1 MKSLVLLTNCDKVRA
16 ICQISLK
23 DTNIDLQIVK
33 SVDHVRPCDM
43 ALIDESFI
51 NNDLDLLKAYVSKL
65 NESCDK
71 IGVITS
77 RRDFDKD
84 FVSFVIY
91 KPFLP
96 NHLVQVIIT
105 QFNNIENFKVQIND
119 KNYKQNIDTNIN
131 NINST
136 KKQNSRR
143 KSTLALNI
151 DEINDIKRLLQ
162 STASQRE
169 KRKNIKLNI
178 DKISDYDDSQTTLHK
193 RRNPQRNSTTTR
205 VNGTIN
211 NTITLDRFLLEQL
224 MPLFAVVDKEVVTNL
239 MRGKVVDLKLKLST

>member
-23 DTNIDLQIVK
+23 DTNIDLQVVK
-33 SVDHVRPCDM
+33 SVDYVKPSDM
-43 ALIDESFI
+43 VLVDESFI
-51 NNDLDLLKAYVSKL
+51 HSDLDLLKAYVSKL
-65 NESCDK
+65 NENCDK

-84 FVSFVIY
+84 FVSFVIH

-105 QFNNIENFKVQIND
+105 EFNKIENFKVKITD
-119 KNYKQNIDTNIN
+119 KNYKRNIDTNIGT
-131 NINST
+131 IN
-136 KKQNSRR
+136 KQTTRR
-143 KSTLALNI
+143 KSPSALNI
-151 DEINDIKRLLQ
+151 NEINDIKKLLQ
-162 STASQRE
+162 ATASKRE
-169 KRKNIKLNI
+169 KRKNIRLNI
-178 DKISDYDDSQTTLHK
+178 DQISDYDDSNRPFKSRSSSRYNTISRK
-193 RRNPQRNSTTTR
+193 N
-205 VNGTIN
+205 VGIN

>member
-23 DTNIDLQIVK
+23 DTNIDLQVVK
-33 SVDHVRPCDM
+33 SVDYVKPSDM

-65 NESCDK
+65 NENCDK

-105 QFNNIENFKVQIND
+105 QFNKIENFKVKVTD

-131 NINST
+131 NTNST
-136 KKQNSRR
+136 RKQTTRK
-143 KSTLALNI
+143 KSTSALNI

-162 STASQRE
+162 KTASQRE
-169 KRKNIKLNI
+169 ARKNIRLNI
-178 DKISDYDDSQTTLHK
+178 DQISDYDDS
-193 RRNPQRNSTTTR
+193 RRSYKNRNRSKYSTTTR
-205 VNGTIN
+205 HNTTRN

-224 MPLFAVVDKEVVTNL
+224 MPLFAVLDKEVVTNL